1 MNKLLLGI
9 TYLSIFFI
17 IINLFFGD
25 TCYSGNCIKE
35 GMENETPKDD
45 TTKTSEIKITDLPEG
60 TADLENKNKKD
71 VEDVKSI
78 KNKEKFFTSSKKSS
92 SSSIAGGA
100 SQYYGW
106 GLKDT
111 DKSEKSTKEV
121 KCPKCEHIY
130 IETCP
135 ALIINDVCQARPSP
149 PVCPSCKVC
158 PDMKD
163 YIKKSDVPP
172 MPNMSDYIRKSDLP
186 PMPNMSDYIRKSEI
200 PPCSVGPRPEPSGP
214 VDQTDCIIPSSD
226 PTPAPQKSQ
235 QDNGLCPNKLNP
247 KCASLIKD
255 SQKKYEQ
262 NPYTYSIPNRYTY
275 DKSVYNMKY

>member
-9 TYLSIFFI
+9 TYLAIFFI

-35 GMENETPKDD
+35 GMENETPKDN
-45 TTKTSEIKITDLPEG
+45 TKETSEIKVTELPEG

-78 KNKEKFFTSSKKSS
+78 NNKEKFFTSSKKSS
-92 SSSIAGGA
+92 SSSVAGGA

-121 KCPKCEHIY
+121 KCPKCKHIY

-186 PMPNMSDYIRKSEI
+186 PMPEMSNYILKSKI
-200 PPCSVGPRPEPSGP
+200 PSCSVGPRPEPSGP
-214 VDQTDCIIPSSD
+214 VDQTDCIIPTSD
-226 PTPAPQKSQ
+226 PTPVPQKTQ

-247 KCASLIKD
+247 KCTSLIKD
-255 SQKKYEQ
+255 SQQSYEQ

>member
-9 TYLSIFFI
+9 TYLAIFFI
-17 IINLFFGD
+17 IINLFLGD

-45 TTKTSEIKITDLPEG
+45 TTKTSEIKITEIPEG
-60 TADLENKNKKD
+60 AKD
-71 VEDVKSI
+71 E

-92 SSSIAGGA
+92 SSSVASGA

-106 GLKDT
+106 GLRDT

-121 KCPKCEHIY
+121 KCPKCEHVY

-158 PDMKD
+158 PDMSD
-163 YIKKSDVPP
+163 YIRKSDIPP

-186 PMPNMSDYIRKSEI
+186 PMPDITKYILKSEI
-200 PPCSVGPRPEPSGP
+200 PSCKVGPRPDPSGP
-214 VDQTDCIIPSSD
+214 VDQTDCIISNSD
-226 PTPAPQKSQ
+226 PSPVPQKEQ
-235 QDNGLCPNKLNP
+235 QDKGLCPNKLNP
-247 KCASLIKD
+247 KCTALINERQ
-255 SQKKYEQ
+255 SEYEK
-262 NPYTYSIPNRYTY
+262 NPYTYSISNRYTY
-275 DKSVYNMKY
+275 DKSVYNMKI